1 MLAFLCHL
9 FLVPILPLIC
19 LVVVFV
25 LAFVL
30 GLSSAILSLLFSSLV
45 LSYVSFPP
53 HVLSW
58 SCVVLSLSCLW
69 LVLFFPICFAC
80 LVSSAFVCT
89 CGSRSCTRHG
99 LRCGSPSCTRHGLR
113 NVSLYVNAK
122 VDLAHH
128 PRNTVGEGGHGR
140 ASGKGRVRHFAII
153 TSFLASKQIAAV
165 QGKHCAA
172 CRASYFTL

>member
-69 LVLFFPICFAC
+69 LVLFFSYLFCLSC
-80 LVSSAFVCT
+80 LVRFCLHLWVAFVHATWLAMWVAFVHATWLAKCQSI
-89 CGSRSCTRHG
+89 CKCKSGFSAPSAQHSGRGGGMVAQVAREECAI
-99 LRCGSPSCTRHGLR
+99 LRL
-113 NVSLYVNAK
+113 
-122 VDLAHH
+122 
-128 PRNTVGEGGHGR
+128 
-140 ASGKGRVRHFAII
+140 
-153 TSFLASKQIAAV
+153 
-165 QGKHCAA
+165 
-172 CRASYFTL
+172 